1 MSAVPELNALW
12 RNLDTAGDNIVIG
25 CGLIGLGVGVLL
37 QDPAVRAFCRS
48 VLDRPGVREALRAAA
63 ASGFDRVS
71 EFVRQGA
78 TPPA

>member
-1 MSAVPELNALW
+1 MSATPEINTLLM
-12 RNLDTAGDNIVIG
+12 NLDAAADNVVIG

-37 QDPAVRAFCRS
+37 QDPAVRAFCGS